1 MVADFLLML
10 LMLTGVLVGAGLV
23 FLIITR
29 KSCVNAWTSRA
40 GGRETSR

>member
-23 FLIITR
+23 FLLITR
-29 KSCVNAWTSRA
+29 KSCTQARPSRA
-40 GGRETSR
+40 RASEASR